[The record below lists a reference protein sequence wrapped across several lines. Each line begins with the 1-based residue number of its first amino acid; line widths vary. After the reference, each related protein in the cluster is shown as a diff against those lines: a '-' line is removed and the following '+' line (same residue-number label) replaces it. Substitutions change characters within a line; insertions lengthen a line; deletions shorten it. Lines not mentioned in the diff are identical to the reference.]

1 MSFNKAN
8 ALKLASKYV
17 QQGKLSAA
25 IAEYRKIAQADPCDI
40 TTLNILGDLYAKV
53 GDKTRA
59 VHSFVLIAEQY
70 SLEGLKSKAIAM
82 LKKASKV
89 DPDNVE
95 VAFKLGALY
104 TEEGLWAEAQ
114 QQYLA
119 VAERYLRAG
128 QSREA
133 FSLYQKIVDLD
144 PGNTDLRIKLA
155 EAYLQAQQPDQ
166 AYEVYVAAASDLQ
179 RQNRHEEALKIYLKA
194 LKAKPE
200 GREALL
206 AAINLYLQRAETQPA
221 ESLLKHLLRTRPNDT
236 ELLNLLARVHQAAHD
251 LKIAKHAISQ
261 AVELDPSCFEYQV
274 DLVSACD
281 RAYATFF
288 TAASEWQRQGNH
300 EEALQAYLKALRIK
314 PESQAAASAAV
325 TLYLQRGDTQAAVM
339 LIRHLLRARPDNAE
353 LLSLLSQVYYQA
365 QDYDAA
371 EQTIGRALALDPAY
385 YQEVLDL
392 ASLWLRGGELDRVL
406 RLLDYVLELLF
417 DRHEEEKAIELLHE
431 VLARDTNHLG
441 ALERLV
447 AIYARLGRSE
457 TLIETL
463 TALAHAA
470 VYKGE
475 NNLAISTLHK
485 LIQLQPDEV
494 WHRRL
499 LNRLGWHEEATVEFD
514 PLPARQEQDAEVRG
528 DLTEEALT
536 LIVEADSPSLV
547 EEGADSVVAES
558 QVIYFPEYN
567 CFDPVS
573 GSRIA
578 GARKTAAETPPAVV
592 AGDQTE
598 EVVGGF
604 TGPSLEQVVVK
615 VLPEEDNS
623 QLQPEKAGKEVTKEA
638 ISATPQQQSPRAQP
652 VEPVSDCLPSSDEHL
667 ISETGGSVAPVNTN
681 LVARP
686 VVMVNIEVPP
696 GILSGNPVWRSLRP
710 AFRKREN
717 PARSATRRGSARSRY
732 RRR

>member
-1 MSFNKAN
+1 MSFNKTN
-8 ALKLASKYV
+8 ALKLASKYL

-25 IAEYRKIAQADPCDI
+25 IAEYRKIVQADPHDI

-53 GDKTRA
+53 GDKVRA
-59 VHSFVLIAEQY
+59 VHSFVLIADEY

-82 LKKASKV
+82 LKKASKL
-89 DPDNVE
+89 DPDNAE

-119 VAERYLRAG
+119 VAEKYLRTG
-128 QSREA
+128 KNEEA

-144 PGNTDLRIKLA
+144 PANTDIRTKLA
-155 EAYLQAQQPDQ
+155 EAYLQAQRPDQ

-179 RQNRHEEALKIYLKA
+179 GQNRHEEALKIYLKA

-200 GREALL
+200 GREALV

-251 LKIAKHAISQ
+251 LKIAKRAISQ

-288 TAASEWQRQGNH
+288 TAASEWQRQGNQ

-371 EQTIGRALALDPAY
+371 EQTIGRAVTLDPAS

-406 RLLDYVLELLF
+406 RLLDYVLEILY

-457 TLIETL
+457 ALIETL

-470 VYKGE
+470 VYKGQ

-499 LNRLGWHEEATVEFD
+499 LNRLGWHEEAAVEFD
-514 PLPARQEQDAEVRG
+514 TPPVRREQDAEVG
-528 DLTEEALT
+528 DDLTQEALRQIAAT
-536 LIVEADSPSLV
+536 DSPSPV
-547 EEGADSVVAES
+547 EEESDPAIAES
-558 QVIYFPEYN
+558 GVVYFPEYN
-567 CFDPVS
+567 CFDLVS
-573 GSRIA
+573 NSQIA
-578 GARKTAAETPPAVV
+578 EARETTAEVPLAAV
-592 AGDQTE
+592 ASDQTVKAV
-598 EVVGGF
+598 EVF
-604 TGPSLEQVVVK
+604 TGPSIEQLVVR
-615 VLPEEDNS
+615 VLPEEDDP
-623 QLQPEKAGKEVTKEA
+623 QLQPEKERKEVTKEV
-638 ISATPQQQSPRAQP
+638 ISTTPQQQNLRAQP
-652 VEPVSDCLPSSDEHL
+652 VETVSDCIASSDEHV
-667 ISETGGSVAPVNTN
+667 ISETVPPVAPVNTN
-681 LVARP
+681 LLAKP
-686 VVMVNIEVPP
+686 VVLVNIEVPP
-696 GILSGNPVWRSLRP
+696 GAFSSNTVWRSLRS
-710 AFRKREN
+710 AFRKRES
-717 PARSATRRGSARSRY
+717 PARLATRRGSARSRY